1 MRIARSQCCTLVGW
15 AKISMHTYAEGPPE
29 GQFNGGAEVVNNK
42 QIIQGFSAALQADQ
56 ENQFYF

>member
-1 MRIARSQCCTLVGW
+1 
-15 AKISMHTYAEGPPE
+15 MHTYAEGPPE